1 MYIEKVGRTT
11 RDGERDERAVVLML
25 SQLPT
30 AGRGSVVTGWIFVN
44 KREKGGGASVDT
56 G

>member
-1 MYIEKVGRTT
+1 M
-11 RDGERDERAVVLML
+11 VLLL

-56 G
+56 EVKLRKMPTCFQG